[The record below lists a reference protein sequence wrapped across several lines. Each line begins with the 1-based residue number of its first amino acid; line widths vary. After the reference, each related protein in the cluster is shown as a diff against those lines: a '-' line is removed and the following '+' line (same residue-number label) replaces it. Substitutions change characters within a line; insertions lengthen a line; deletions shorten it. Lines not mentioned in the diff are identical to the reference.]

1 VLARIAAILSA
12 GVRPVD
18 LAARLGGDEF
28 VVILAE
34 VQPAVSRARAQAI
47 LDAVRDHPWD
57 EVARGLRVSISVGL
71 HHGGREELPTLLGDA
86 DRHLYQAKSEG
97 RSRVATG

>member
-1 VLARIAAILSA
+1 MCSS
-12 GVRPVD
+12 D
-18 LAARLGGDEF
+18 L
-28 VVILAE
+28 
-34 VQPAVSRARAQAI
+34 AQAI